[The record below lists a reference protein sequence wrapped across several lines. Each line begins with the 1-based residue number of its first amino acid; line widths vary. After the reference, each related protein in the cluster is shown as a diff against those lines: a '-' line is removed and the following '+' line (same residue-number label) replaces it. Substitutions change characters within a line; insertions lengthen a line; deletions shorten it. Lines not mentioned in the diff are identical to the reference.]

1 MGVVIRRGA
10 WPRIFQACAV
20 PCERATGL
28 FSARASPHHRL
39 PFPAHAAGRG
49 SLEEG
54 KEGTGQRRNAF
65 PAESPRLP
73 ASKINRA
80 SRGETARAL
89 ACTQLPAASR
99 GAGGRPPCRTGG
111 RGRGQRQEGRATRR
125 PGSPPAAPRSRP
137 PEELRDRRGGEERAA
152 PGRWP
157 GRSAPRPGRAALL
170 LGDRPGRQG
179 PHRWLPPAWG
189 GPGPAH
195 GPCRAPGAPGGPSR
209 PRHRRGARPGSGSGA
224 FPPAACSRSPSLP
237 AASRRE
243 RRRRLKGWEEVG
255 RRQGGGAR
263 SSPSAPHSFASAA
276 GPGRRR
282 R

>member
-10 WPRIFQACAV
+10 WPRTFQACAV

-39 PFPAHAAGRG
+39 PFPARTAGRG

-80 SRGETARAL
+80 SRSKTARAL
-89 ACTQLPAASR
+89 VCTQLPAASR

-111 RGRGQRQEGRATRR
+111 RGRGQRQEGRATHR

-137 PEELRDRRGGEERAA
+137 PEELRGRRGGEERAA

-157 GRSAPRPGRAALL
+157 RPLRPATGASGRPPRGPPRA
-170 LGDRPGRQG
+170 
-179 PHRWLPPAWG
+179 
-189 GPGPAH
+189 PGPASLAATGAWRA
-195 GPCRAPGAPGGPSR
+195 GPSTRSLSSSRFTLRTVVAPAPKRSSTRKRGLPSRGPLPLAFAPGRLP
-209 PRHRRGARPGSGSGA
+209 PR
-224 FPPAACSRSPSLP
+224 AA
-237 AASRRE
+237 AA
-243 RRRRLKGWEEVG
+243 EVEG
-255 RRQGGGAR
+255 VGGGR
-263 SSPSAPHSFASAA
+263 
-276 GPGRRR
+276 
-282 R
+282 

>member
-1 MGVVIRRGA
+1 MGLVIRRGA

-39 PFPAHAAGRG
+39 PFPARAAGRG

-65 PAESPRLP
+65 PADTPRLP

-80 SRGETARAL
+80 SRSETARAL
-89 ACTQLPAASR
+89 ACTELPAASR
-99 GAGGRPPCRTGG
+99 SAGGRPPCRTGG

-152 PGRWP
+152 PGGGPAAPPRDRGERPSSAGTAP
-157 GRSAPRPGRAALL
+157 GARARIAGCHRRVEGRVQPTVLVELQVHLEDRPGPGTEEELDPEAGPSPPRSAPARLRSRPPRAA
-170 LGDRPGRQG
+170 
-179 PHRWLPPAWG
+179 
-189 GPGPAH
+189 
-195 GPCRAPGAPGGPSR
+195 S
-209 PRHRRGARPGSGSGA
+209 
-224 FPPAACSRSPSLP
+224 
-237 AASRRE
+237 
-243 RRRRLKGWEEVG
+243 
-255 RRQGGGAR
+255 GGG
-263 SSPSAPHSFASAA
+263 
-276 GPGRRR
+276 GGG
-282 R
+282 

>member
-39 PFPAHAAGRG
+39 PFPARAAGRG

-89 ACTQLPAASR
+89 ACTDRVASGVPR
-99 GAGGRPPCRTGG
+99 RW
-111 RGRGQRQEGRATRR
+111 RQTAVPHWGSG
-125 PGSPPAAPRSRP
+125 PG
-137 PEELRDRRGGEERAA
+137 AA
-152 PGRWP
+152 PGGQGHP
-157 GRSAPRPGRAALL
+157 PPRQPTSS
-170 LGDRPGRQG
+170 PSQ
-179 PHRWLPPAWG
+179 PPAG
-189 GPGPAH
+189 GAPGPA
-195 GPCRAPGAPGGPSR
+195 G
-209 PRHRRGARPGSGSGA
+209 RRGARRPREVARPLGPATGASGPPPRGPPRAPG
-224 FPPAACSRSPSLP
+224 PASL
-237 AASRRE
+237 AAT
-243 RRRRLKGWEEVG
+243 GVG
-255 RRQGGGAR
+255 RAGSSTRSLSSSRCTWRTVPAPAPKGSSTRKRKRGLPPRGLLPLAFAPGRLPPRAAAAEVEGVGGGR
-263 SSPSAPHSFASAA
+263 
-276 GPGRRR
+276 
-282 R
+282 